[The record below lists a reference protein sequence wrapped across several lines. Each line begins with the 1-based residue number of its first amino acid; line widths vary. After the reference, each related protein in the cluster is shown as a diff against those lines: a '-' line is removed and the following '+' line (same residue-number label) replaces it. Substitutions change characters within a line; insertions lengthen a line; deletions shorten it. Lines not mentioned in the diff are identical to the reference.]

1 MTKSGRAK
9 SSTSSTMDG
18 YNHLIPIILEV
29 DMECRIRR
37 SRNTWAGDNNAE
49 IGTNHAS
56 GMNGRS
62 MPPDGLKPS
71 GYCSGYVAGFH
82 KEQWFC
88 TLAQPLAPA
97 CRLVFQF
104 GMIPSPRKKS
114 WATGGKISTRAS
126 EGTFG
131 EPGLVHHKPPRS
143 ASTLVLDAP
152 GTLSLTFVLFL
163 ELPMIE
169 LIIRSLAMTRNSPG
183 TLVLNVLS
191 RTQTFYCL
199 HTPP

>member
-1 MTKSGRAK
+1 
-9 SSTSSTMDG
+9 
-18 YNHLIPIILEV
+18 
-29 DMECRIRR
+29 MECRIRR

-131 EPGLVHHKPPRS
+131 EPGLGHHKPPRS
-143 ASTLVLDAP
+143 ASTLLLDAP